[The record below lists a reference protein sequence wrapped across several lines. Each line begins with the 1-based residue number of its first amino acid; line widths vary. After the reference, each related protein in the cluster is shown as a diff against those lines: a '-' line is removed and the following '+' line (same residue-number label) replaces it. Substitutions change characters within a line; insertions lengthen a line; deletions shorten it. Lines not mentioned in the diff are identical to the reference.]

1 MSLQSANVAV
11 RLNPLY
17 GTSARHTQAC
27 VFWIA
32 VRGSWLSVQVLS
44 EGRKS
49 PGVPVAY
56 LLLRM
61 CPGPVRRASASSGS
75 CDYSRTSGKP
85 SLTDTNPFLALFSF
99 DKISLAASQQRSIF
113 GFQDRRR
120 RTEARISAYRVH
132 REPFGTA
139 GRMRLA
145 GTTPEPSSTE

>member
-1 MSLQSANVAV
+1 MEPQ
-11 RLNPLY
+11 R
-17 GTSARHTQAC
+17 GTPRR
-27 VFWIA
+27 VLFWIA

-44 EGRKS
+44 EDRKS

-61 CPGPVRRASASSGS
+61 CPPVRRASASSGS

-85 SLTDTNPFLALFSF
+85 SLTDTNPFLALFPF
-99 DKISLAASQQRSIF
+99 DKISLAESQKRSIF